1 MLALSRSDN
10 RKQSESD
17 SPRFALNTVW
27 KDGGS
32 TNGWNALLCKSF
44 LKPIIFDGVPR
55 TQDHSLCWASF
66 FESTL
71 ILPLNICLDKSTVKS
86 IKKKN
91 WRLLSGFDLEPIDDL
106 PQKKHLSVRS
116 FKFDFLSSSV
126 EKSFRVRLQAGA
138 AMHFAPCGRD
148 FALRIS
154 ALDLNFTVTHGL
166 EEEDTLQSCGI
177 SGGPAM

>member
-91 WRLLSGFDLEPIDDL
+91 WRLLSGFDLESLDEMLTNLSTICRKKNTCQCGVLNSISCHRRSKSLSESDFKPG
-106 PQKKHLSVRS
+106 PQCTL
-116 FKFDFLSSSV
+116 L
-126 EKSFRVRLQAGA
+126 RVDAIL
-138 AMHFAPCGRD
+138 HCES
-148 FALRIS
+148 L
-154 ALDLNFTVTHGL
+154 LWT
-166 EEEDTLQSCGI
+166 
-177 SGGPAM
+177 

>member
-1 MLALSRSDN
+1 MRIFRSRTCRQMLALSRSDN

-106 PQKKHLSVRS
+106 PPKKHLSVRS

-138 AMHFAPCGRD
+138 AMHFVPCGRD

-154 ALDLNFTVTHGL
+154 ALDLSHPWT
-166 EEEDTLQSCGI
+166 
-177 SGGPAM
+177 